1 MSVIKAALAIL
12 LLALAASAQTIQLED
27 GAFRVSG
34 WKPSPAPGQDFSSIF
49 AVYAGGPGSPSMLG
63 TYAVENGALVFRP
76 RFPLAAGIRYRAVF
90 QPAGS
95 TPVETFFDG
104 PKKDTT
110 PSTRI
115 VHIYPST
122 NVLPD
127 NQLKLYIQF
136 SAPMSRGEAWKRIHI
151 LDENGKAIDLPF
163 VEIEQELWD
172 PSYQRLTVLFDP
184 GRIKRGLVPNQDVG
198 PPIVEGKQYT
208 LVIDRDFLDGR
219 GVPLVEGSRKPFR
232 GGPSDRTAIDP
243 KKWKLNQ
250 PKAGTS
256 EALVVDFPEPLDFAL
271 LERLLSVPGVQG
283 TVSIDRDET
292 QWRFVPVQPW
302 KAGEYQLVVDIALED
317 LAGNRIDRVF
327 DVDRFET
334 PTETI
339 TTKTI
344 SLPFSIVR

>member
-1 MSVIKAALAIL
+1 
-12 LLALAASAQTIQLED
+12 
-27 GAFRVSG
+27 
-34 WKPSPAPGQDFSSIF
+34 
-49 AVYAGGPGSPSMLG
+49 MLG
-63 TYAVENGALVFRP
+63 TYAVENGTLVFRP

-122 NVLPD
+122 NVFPD

-172 PSYQRLTVLFDP
+172 PSFQRLTVLFDP

-271 LERLLSVPGVQG
+271 LERLLSVSGVQG
-283 TVSIDRDET
+283 TVSIESEET

-344 SLPFSIVR
+344 SLPFSIPR